1 MNNSNVI
8 NLKNHQNETP
18 VTDNNDPQGNGLNN
32 IIRNSLS
39 QLLNDLGDENPGN
52 IYDLVMQQV
61 EAPLLE
67 MVLSHVDGNQSKAAE
82 HLGIN
87 RGTLRKKLKIYGL
100 I

>member
-8 NLKNHQNETP
+8 NLKNHQNDAP
-18 VTDNNDPQGNGLNN
+18 GTDNSDTQGNGLNS

-67 MVLSHVDGNQSKAAE
+67 MVLNHVDGNQSKAAE

>member
-8 NLKNHQNETP
+8 NLPTLQNEQHNTNQE
-18 VTDNNDPQGNGLNN
+18 NNQPSSLNST
-32 IIRNSLS
+32 IRESLS
-39 QLLNDLGDENPGN
+39 QLLSDLGDENPGN

-67 MVLSHVDGNQSKAAE
+67 LILEHVEGNQSKAAE
-82 HLGIN
+82 CLGIN
-87 RGTLRKKLKIYGL
+87 RGTLRKKLKAYQL

>member
-8 NLKNHQNETP
+8 NLHNIKNENQTS
-18 VTDNNDPQGNGLNN
+18 GLNST
-32 IIRNSLS
+32 IRSALS
-39 QLLNDLGDENPGN
+39 QYLTDLDGENPGN

-67 MVLSHVDGNQSKAAE
+67 LILKHVDGNQSKAAE

-87 RGTLRKKLKIYGL
+87 RGTLRKKLKTYKL
-100 I
+100 IK

>member
-8 NLKNHQNETP
+8 NLPTLQN
-18 VTDNNDPQGNGLNN
+18 DQLNNNQSGGLNTT
-32 IIRNSLS
+32 IRESLS

-52 IYDLVMQQV
+52 IYELVMQQV

-67 MVLSHVDGNQSKAAE
+67 LILEHVEGNQSKAAE
-82 HLGIN
+82 CLGIN
-87 RGTLRKKLKIYGL
+87 RGTLRKKLKAYQL

>member
-8 NLKNHQNETP
+8 NLPSLQNDQLN
-18 VTDNNDPQGNGLNN
+18 TDQNNSQPGGLNAT
-32 IIRNSLS
+32 IRESLR

-52 IYDLVMQQV
+52 IYDLVLQQV

-67 MVLSHVDGNQSKAAE
+67 LILEHVEGNQSKAAE
-82 HLGIN
+82 CLGIN
-87 RGTLRKKLKIYGL
+87 RGTLRKKLKAYQL

>member
-8 NLKNHQNETP
+8 NLPTQKNDHHNTTQASS
-18 VTDNNDPQGNGLNN
+18 LNLT
-32 IIRNSLS
+32 IRESLS
-39 QLLNDLGDENPGN
+39 QLLSDLGDENPGN

-61 EAPLLE
+61 EVPLLE
-67 MVLSHVDGNQSKAAE
+67 LILEHVDGNQSKAAE

-87 RGTLRKKLKIYGL
+87 RGTLRKKLKIYKL

>member
-18 VTDNNDPQGNGLNN
+18 DTDNNDAQGNGLNS

-67 MVLSHVDGNQSKAAE
+67 MVLNHVDGNQSKAAE

>member
-8 NLKNHQNETP
+8 NLKNHQNKP
-18 VTDNNDPQGNGLNN
+18 LSADNNETQGNGLNS

-67 MVLSHVDGNQSKAAE
+67 MVLNHVDGNQSKAAE

-87 RGTLRKKLKIYGL
+87 RGTLRKKLKFYGL

>member
-8 NLKNHQNETP
+8 NLPSLQNDQLN
-18 VTDNNDPQGNGLNN
+18 TDQNNSQPGGLNAT
-32 IIRNSLS
+32 IRESLR

-52 IYDLVMQQV
+52 IYDLVLQQV

-67 MVLSHVDGNQSKAAE
+67 LILEHVEGNQSKAAE
-82 HLGIN
+82 CLGIN
-87 RGTLRKKLKIYGL
+87 RGTLRKKLKTYQL

>member
-18 VTDNNDPQGNGLNN
+18 VTDNNDTQGNGLNN

>member
-8 NLKNHQNETP
+8 NLKNHQTNPLDTA
-18 VTDNNDPQGNGLNN
+18 NNDTQCNGLNS

-39 QLLNDLGDENPGN
+39 QLLDDLGDENPGN
-52 IYDLVMQQV
+52 IYDLVLQQV